1 MKLEYST
8 GDPLSKAA
16 EDLVDFDMASI
27 KQVVAAS
34 HGRTPEIWLV
44 DSKAYEHNGR
54 ALRDS
59 ESARLLGYSPQDRIL
74 YATDGCNSC
83 TRRLNAAL
91 ENLTDSQLQALAED
105 NEIRLDLLER
115 LAAAVRE

>member
-34 HGRTPEIWLV
+34 HGRTPEFWLV
-44 DSKAYEHNGR
+44 DSKA
-54 ALRDS
+54 
-59 ESARLLGYSPQDRIL
+59 
-74 YATDGCNSC
+74 
-83 TRRLNAAL
+83 
-91 ENLTDSQLQALAED
+91 
-105 NEIRLDLLER
+105 
-115 LAAAVRE
+115 